1 MRPIVK
7 STICLLAS
15 VILLTITS
23 CNNMLNPQ
31 SEKSQIEFDDKTM
44 VSADTTGLS
53 SEILDRLQRI
63 AEILAVRYV
72 NERASSETVIA
83 EEIVSYFYN
92 GLVHFYKSD
101 SPEAKEMTSNYTL
114 MAHAPGNPREV
125 LLWADKSMSWV
136 DNWRNGETKT
146 GIAEIDALLEKF
158 DLRLERYREFSVTEP
173 GAVAEMQSPKPI
185 NVYAVGKAFS
195 RQKEIKKAGPD
206 GYLTGGRN
214 VKGTVKE
221 NHLLLD
227 VTVGSGDC
235 PSGCI
240 NKINHQFRI
249 YSDGRVELE
258 K

>member
-1 MRPIVK
+1 MRPAIK
-7 STICLLAS
+7 NTIYLLAP
-15 VILLTITS
+15 VILLAVTS
-23 CNNMLNPQ
+23 CNNTVNPQ
-31 SEKSQIEFDDKTM
+31 PEKPQIELGDQTI
-44 VSADTTGLS
+44 VSADPTDLS
-53 SEILDRLQRI
+53 SETQDQLQRI

-72 NERASSETVIA
+72 DERAPRETAIA
-83 EEIVSYFYN
+83 EEVVDYFYN

-125 LLWADKSMSWV
+125 LLWTDKSTSWV
-136 DNWRNGETKT
+136 ENWRHGETKT
-146 GIAEIDALLEKF
+146 GVTEIDALLEKF
-158 DLRLERYREFSVTEP
+158 DLRLDRYRELSITET
-173 GAVAEMQSPKPI
+173 GAVAEMQSPEPI
-185 NVYAVGKAFS
+185 NVYAVGRAFS
-195 RQKEIKKAGPD
+195 KQQEIEKAGPD

-221 NHLLLD
+221 GYLLLD